1 MVKKP
6 RRLLLSGLILLSVM
20 ALLNIDSFT
29 PGSGLRA
36 FATNEGSTAFTPL
49 KITQVTLS
57 SSIYVLATTGCSRFS
72 CLRFLRTNVN
82 LSKFESVTPPPVR
95 EIGGLFNF
103 DLDSLQFANVDDGYA
118 TVGESNP
125 LSLYVTL
132 NGARSW
138 HQVTIQ
144 KGATIFDLT
153 VTSDK
158 VYAITALCSPNG
170 DKCRDYRI
178 ARSSLN
184 AKHWS
189 SAVLPGSARFDGTGW
204 GFFGKPGAYGPDV
217 WLSEQTPQNSV
228 IFFSQNSGRTFKKIA
243 APRLGSVAG
252 CSLTAESTKAL
263 WAECPTGMQVSFAS
277 SSDAGTTWKSFHQ
290 QQFFGTGGGDFD
302 PVSSQLA
309 YLWYGG
315 TGPFDRYS
323 GSPLVANSAPVP
335 PCSTSG
341 SGFGNLVF
349 SNVNDGVAICTPGG
363 NVASSY
369 LLMTTD
375 GGHSWEN
382 VLRVGKNEN

>member
-1 MVKKP
+1 MATC
-6 RRLLLSGLILLSVM
+6 SV
-20 ALLNIDSFT
+20 F
-29 PGSGLRA
+29 PG
-36 FATNEGSTAFTPL
+36 TNLTAYAANDGSTAFTPL
-49 KITQVTLS
+49 TIRQVNSS
-57 SSIYVLATTGCSRFS
+57 SSIYVLATTGCSRTS
-72 CLRFLRTNVN
+72 CLRLLRTSVN
-82 LSKFESVTPPPVR
+82 LSRFESVTPPPVS
-95 EIGGLFNF
+95 ELSGLFNF

-144 KGATIFDLT
+144 KGATILDLT

-158 VYAITALCSPNG
+158 VYAITTLCSPNG

-178 ARSSLN
+178 ACSSLN

-204 GFFGKPGAYGPDV
+204 GFFGKPGAYGAHV

-228 IFFSQNSGRTFKKIA
+228 IYFSQNSGRTFKKIA

>member
-1 MVKKP
+1 MFRKP
-6 RRLLLSGLILLSVM
+6 RRRLLSSLTLLSLTSVM
-20 ALLNIDSFT
+20 ATCSVF
-29 PGSGLRA
+29 PG
-36 FATNEGSTAFTPL
+36 TNLTAYAANDGSTAFTPL
-49 KITQVTLS
+49 TIRQVNSS
-57 SSIYVLATTGCSRFS
+57 SSIYVLATTGCSRTS
-72 CLRFLRTNVN
+72 CLRLLRTSVN
-82 LSKFESVTPPPVR
+82 LSRFESVTPPPVR

-144 KGATIFDLT
+144 KGATILDLT

-158 VYAITALCSPNG
+158 VYAITTLCSPNG

-178 ARSSLN
+178 ACSSLN

-204 GFFGKPGAYGPDV
+204 GFFGKPGAYGADV

-228 IFFSQNSGRTFKKIA
+228 VYFSQNSGRTFKKIA